1 MRQPLAIGH
10 TYYSPSLGRVLG
22 AAPTELARC
31 LHDAWVHHADSVEP
45 EHTDGASAWLD
56 LGGHPHLA
64 IVVGR
69 HVTFPSD
76 PAALDAIARALAH
89 APREGDLDATR
100 EVLSRRDAA

>member
-31 LHDAWVHHADSVEP
+31 LHDAWVRHGGGAEP

-56 LGGHPHLA
+56 LGGRPHLA

-76 PAALDAIARALAH
+76 PGSLDTIARALAH
-89 APREGDLDATR
+89 APAEAGAEATD
-100 EVLSRRDAA
+100 EVIARRDAA